1 MEHCSPGL
9 FFDNLGHV
17 GTSGQAMQ
25 SNTTVIAS
33 GNLATSRRTIVGAL
47 GQLALLNISRAHA
60 LRIFT
65 NAGLPSRALDEPD
78 FPISLDQELI
88 ICSGIERLLVGEKS
102 PTRAFF
108 EVRGTMGIEYL
119 GVLGMAMRH
128 AATALEALKVCLT
141 YPQLTWG
148 HSRMVV
154 SRQGQASL
162 FTFSIE
168 RPTIRDASSEDIDR
182 LVEYCLVLDL
192 VTSLRNI
199 EDIMDGGLA
208 PLYITLP
215 FAEPYDWSEIADDL
229 PCPVRFSEAEACI
242 AYPSSLEDVVL
253 PGANPLVYRSY
264 VSIAEK
270 LSLMLAEEISVT
282 ERVTRWLWA
291 YTPPLRRGEI
301 ARQLAMSERSLTR
314 QLKREGTSYAT
325 LLAHVQKERAQN
337 FLRNP
342 TFSVTEIAERLGYA
356 EPAAF
361 TRAFTNWTGS
371 SPLKWRKQKT

>member
-1 MEHCSPGL
+1 MK
-9 FFDNLGHV
+9 
-17 GTSGQAMQ
+17 

-33 GNLATSRRTIVGAL
+33 GNLATSRRTITGAL
-47 GQLALLNISRAHA
+47 GQLALLDISRAHA
-60 LRIFT
+60 LGIFT
-65 NAGLPSRALDEPD
+65 DAGLPSRALDEPD

-88 ICSGIERLLVGEKS
+88 ICSGIERLLAGEKS
-102 PTRAFF
+102 PARAFF
-108 EVRGTMGIEYL
+108 EVRRTMGIEYL

-128 AATALEALKVCLT
+128 AATALEALKICLT

-148 HSRMVV
+148 HSRLVV
-154 SRQGQASL
+154 SRQVNASL
-162 FTFSIE
+162 YTFSMD
-168 RPTIRDASSEDIDR
+168 RPKLRDTSPEDIDR
-182 LVEYCLVLDL
+182 LVEYCLVLDI

-199 EDIMDGGLA
+199 EDIMDSGKA

-215 FAEPYDWSEIADDL
+215 FAEPWDWAEIVDDL
-229 PCPVRFSEAEACI
+229 PCPVQFSAAEACLS
-242 AYPSSLEDVVL
+242 YPVSLEDEPL
-253 PGANPLVYRSY
+253 PRANPLVYRSY

-270 LSLMLAEEISVT
+270 LSLMLAEEISLT

-314 QLKREGTSYAT
+314 QLQREGTSYAS

-342 TFSVTEIAERLGYA
+342 ALTVTEIAERLGYA

-371 SPLKWRKQKT
+371 SPLKWRKSG

>member
-1 MEHCSPGL
+1 MES
-9 FFDNLGHV
+9 
-17 GTSGQAMQ
+17 S
-25 SNTTVIAS
+25 STVIAS
-33 GNLATSRRTIVGAL
+33 GNLATARRTISGAL
-47 GQLALLNISRAHA
+47 GQLALLDINRARA
-60 LRIFT
+60 IGIFT
-65 NAGLPSRALDEPD
+65 DAGLPSRALDEPD
-78 FPISLDQELI
+78 FPISLEQELI
-88 ICSGIERLLVGEKS
+88 ICSGIERLLAVERS
-102 PTRAFF
+102 PARAFF
-108 EVRGTMGIEYL
+108 EIRKTLGIEYL

-128 AATALEALKVCLT
+128 AATALEALKICLT

-154 SRQGQASL
+154 SRQADNSL
-162 FTFSIE
+162 FTFSME
-168 RPTIRDASSEDIDR
+168 RPTIRDAEPEDIDR
-182 LVEYCLVLDL
+182 LVDYCLVLDV

-199 EDIMDGGLA
+199 EDVMDSGQTA
-208 PLYITLP
+208 LYITFP
-215 FAEPYDWSEIADDL
+215 FAEPWDWSEIADDL
-229 PCPVRFSEAEACI
+229 PCPVRFSEAEASL
-242 AYPSSLEDVVL
+242 AYPALLDDL
-253 PGANPLVYRSY
+253 PLPRANPLVYRSY

-270 LSLMLAEEISVT
+270 LSLMLAEEISLT

-314 QLKREGTSYAT
+314 QLQRESTSYAT

-342 TFSVTEIAERLGYA
+342 ALSVTEIAERLGYA

-371 SPLKWRKQKT
+371 SPLKWRKRSASGGR

>member
-1 MEHCSPGL
+1 
-9 FFDNLGHV
+9 
-17 GTSGQAMQ
+17 MQ
-25 SNTTVIAS
+25 SSTSVIAS
-33 GNLATSRRTIVGAL
+33 GNLATSRRTITGAL
-47 GQLALLNISRAHA
+47 GQLALLDISRAHA
-60 LRIFT
+60 IGIFT
-65 NAGLPSRALDEPD
+65 DAGLPSRALDEPD

-88 ICSGIERLLVGEKS
+88 ICSGIVRLLEGARS
-102 PTRAFF
+102 PARAFF
-108 EVRGTMGIEYL
+108 EVRRTMGIEYL

-128 AATALEALKVCLT
+128 AATALDALKICLT

-154 SRQGQASL
+154 SRQGDASL
-162 FTFSIE
+162 FTFSME
-168 RPTIRDASSEDIDR
+168 RPTIRDTVPEDIDR
-182 LVEYCLVLDL
+182 LVDYCLALDV

-199 EDIMDGGLA
+199 EDIMDSGEA

-215 FAEPYDWSEIADDL
+215 FAEPWDWSEVVDDL
-229 PCPVRFSEAEACI
+229 PCPVRFSEAEACL
-242 AYPSSLEDVVL
+242 AVPLSLEDL
-253 PGANPLVYRSY
+253 PLPRANPLVYRSY

-270 LSLMLAEEISVT
+270 LSLMQAEVISLT

-314 QLKREGTSYAT
+314 QLQRENTSYAT
-325 LLAHVQKERAQN
+325 LLTYVQKERAQN

-342 TFSVTEIAERLGYA
+342 TLSVTEIAERLGYA

-371 SPLKWRKQKT
+371 SPLKWRKAGGES

>member
-1 MEHCSPGL
+1 MESS
-9 FFDNLGHV
+9 
-17 GTSGQAMQ
+17 TS
-25 SNTTVIAS
+25 VIAS
-33 GNLATSRRTIVGAL
+33 GNLATSRRTITGAL
-47 GQLALLNISRAHA
+47 GQLALLDISRAHA
-60 LRIFT
+60 IRIFAD
-65 NAGLPSRALDEPD
+65 AGLPSRALDEPD

-88 ICSGIERLLVGEKS
+88 ICSGIERLLAGERS
-102 PTRAFF
+102 PARAFF
-108 EVRGTMGIEYL
+108 EVRRSMGIEYL

-128 AATALEALKVCLT
+128 AATALEALKICLT

-154 SRQGQASL
+154 SRQANASL
-162 FTFSIE
+162 YTFSME
-168 RPTIRDASSEDIDR
+168 RPQLRDASPEDIDR
-182 LVEYCLVLDL
+182 LVEYCLALDV

-199 EDIMDGGLA
+199 EDIMDSGEA

-215 FAEPYDWSEIADDL
+215 FAEPWDWAEIVDDL
-229 PCPVRFSEAEACI
+229 PCPVQFSAAEACLS
-242 AYPSSLEDVVL
+242 YPVSLDDVAL
-253 PGANPLVYRSY
+253 PRANPLVYRSY

-270 LSLMLAEEISVT
+270 LSLMLAEEISLT

-314 QLKREGTSYAT
+314 QLQRENTSYAT

-342 TFSVTEIAERLGYA
+342 TLSVTEISERLGYA

-371 SPLKWRKQKT
+371 SPLKWRKAGGERQ